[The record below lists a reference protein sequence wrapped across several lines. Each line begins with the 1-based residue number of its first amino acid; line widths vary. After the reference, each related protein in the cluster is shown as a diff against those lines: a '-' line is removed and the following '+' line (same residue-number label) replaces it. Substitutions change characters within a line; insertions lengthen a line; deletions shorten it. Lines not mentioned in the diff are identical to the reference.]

1 MNFLAFIIAFAVRQL
16 WGSQEWLHRDGWWQ
30 DWQRR
35 AAGFGL
41 GPWLQL
47 LLTAGL
53 PALLAVLVLDLL
65 QPLLFGLLWIAA
77 AVLLLLYAFGRGDFH
92 ALVAR
97 YRDYCERGNG
107 EGAWLFA
114 REELGVEIAKDNDP
128 ERPLFD
134 LHQQVQVSL
143 LYDGFQRWFA
153 VVFFFFLLGPAAA
166 LAYRLLQLYR
176 ETDPVGPVLRV
187 LFVLDWLPARVLAA
201 TFVLAGDF
209 VRSRDALVAMLGDT
223 QANAGQLLQS
233 VGIAAAAPGERDAPL
248 SQAAENADALSGL
261 LRRSGIAWVVALAVV
276 AILG

>member
-1 MNFLAFIIAFAVRQL
+1 MIFLAFIIAFTVRQL
-16 WGSQEWLHRDGWWQ
+16 WGSQEWLHRDGWWL

-35 AAGFGL
+35 AAGFEL

-47 LLTAGL
+47 LLTVGL
-53 PALLAVLVLDLL
+53 PVLLAALVLDLL
-65 QPLLFGLLWIAA
+65 RPFLFGLLWIIA

-92 ALVAR
+92 ALMAR

-114 REELGVEIAKDNDP
+114 REELGVEVATDNDP

-166 LAYRLLQLYR
+166 LGYRLLQLYR
-176 ETDPVGPVLRV
+176 ETNREGPVLR
-187 LFVLDWLPARVLAA
+187 LLLVLDWVPARLLAA
-201 TFVLAGDF
+201 TFVLTGDF
-209 VRSRDALVAMLGDT
+209 VRSRDALVAMVGD
-223 QANAGQLLQS
+223 ASVAAGQLLQS
-233 VGIAAAAPGERDAPL
+233 VGVAAAAPVTRESPL
-248 SQAAENADALSGL
+248 LQAAEDVDALSGL
-261 LRRSGIAWVVALAVV
+261 LRRSGVAWVLAAALF